1 MNYFFHSSIKNYTIA
16 LLDLFNDI
24 RVPRYASDGTR
35 ISDATVPIKFGN
47 RDKAYVLSDHDIENI
62 NNGNVNF
69 LPRMIIQFDSLT
81 KAGNRDTN
89 KNHKI
94 YKKAKNSDIDTLLY
108 EYHYNA
114 VAYDFYFTLHIATR
128 TFSDA
133 TIIIEQIAPMF
144 RPDISVKIF
153 ELDLQEEPTTVP
165 IRLGD
170 FDVTLPELDP
180 DEIRIIEVLEPM
192 LNQHKLVIDKDTL
205 EKDFNAL
212 SKYSFTFQLS
222 HITKERDCLQHD
234 DRLDALANACIY
246 LLDDLVIDENKKFE
260 RLSHEIGE
268 ENLRLT
274 MEIFKPFYDKRRSGT
289 ISF

>member
-1 MNYFFHSSIKNYTIA
+1 MSIDPSGKGNDEVGIA
-16 LLDLFNDI
+16 IVYMLNSRLFI
-24 RVPRYASDGTR
+24 KKITG
-35 ISDATVPIKFGN
+35 ISGGGYDDSVM
-47 RDKAYVLSDHDIENI
+47 ENI
-62 NNGNVNF
+62 ANLCALHG
-69 LPRMIIQFDSLT
+69 
-81 KAGNRDTN
+81 
-89 KNHKI
+89 
-94 YKKAKNSDIDTLLY
+94 IDTLLV
-108 EYHYNA
+108 EDNFGGGA
-114 VAYDFYFTLHIATR
+114 FDKMLRPFMK
-128 TFSDA
+128 
-133 TIIIEQIAPMF
+133 QIAPKTAI
-144 RPDISVKIF
+144 DTVNVKG
-153 ELDLQEEPTTVP
+153 QK
-165 IRLGD
+165 
-170 FDVTLPELDP
+170 
-180 DEIRIIEVLEPM
+180 EIRIIEVLEPM